1 MDITEETLK
10 YGNFVIINEAA
21 IADLDE
27 DVIEFS
33 ARCLAEQMNK
43 SMLKIE
49 EEMLKES
56 IEELK

>member
-10 YGNFVIINEAA
+10 NGNFVIINEAA

-33 ARCLAEQMNK
+33 ARLLAEQMNK
-43 SMLKIE
+43 SMLEIE
-49 EEMLKES
+49 EEMLKQA

>member
-1 MDITEETLK
+1 MDVTEKTLK

-27 DVIEFS
+27 DVIDM
-33 ARCLAEQMNK
+33 CVGVLAECMNK
-43 SMLKIE
+43 SMLEIE
-49 EEMLKES
+49 TKMLKQA